1 MNMKKKL
8 CVMALAAFL
17 LAMLLPGIGIRKAY
31 ASDTLFTKEFTVNG
45 KKTEKQTFT
54 LKKKQVLYLSADFKL
69 SSGKSGGEDGIYFAV
84 YDDEDDTEILSDTFE
99 IDKGG
104 NAGSYW
110 FYSDEEI
117 DAGQYRLEIEGQTSK
132 EIKGS
137 VKVKEYSGYVKS
149 IKKPED
155 VTVTVGKTKTI
166 KMENI
171 KPSGSLPN
179 IVFKSS
185 DGSIAEVYPDYGEG
199 TFDVEGVAAGKVT
212 VTAKLDNGKKYSFN
226 VTVKKQATAL
236 NHKKFV
242 LEAGYTDKVKLE
254 NATGKLKWK
263 STNKKVAKV
272 NNKGLIT
279 AVSKGKCKVYTTYN
293 GKKYTATVKV
303 TAGIPWYKARL
314 LKYDTKKNIF
324 IVKIKNRNK
333 KKLIIYPTKAKA
345 VEDNSRSLDRDLEL
359 AGGKKVTIA
368 PGKTVKLKFKVQ
380 GTVTYKN
387 AAYFY
392 VYYYMK
398 YDGTK
403 YYARTWTQ
411 GGAYKKGKKWY
422 SGN

>member
-1 MNMKKKL
+1 M
-8 CVMALAAFL
+8 
-17 LAMLLPGIGIRKAY
+17 
-31 ASDTLFTKEFTVNG
+31 
-45 KKTEKQTFT
+45 
-54 LKKKQVLYLSADFKL
+54 
-69 SSGKSGGEDGIYFAV
+69 
-84 YDDEDDTEILSDTFE
+84 
-99 IDKGG
+99 
-104 NAGSYW
+104 
-110 FYSDEEI
+110 
-117 DAGQYRLEIEGQTSK
+117 
-132 EIKGS
+132 
-137 VKVKEYSGYVKS
+137 
-149 IKKPED
+149 
-155 VTVTVGKTKTI
+155 
-166 KMENI
+166 
-171 KPSGSLPN
+171 
-179 IVFKSS
+179 
-185 DGSIAEVYPDYGEG
+185 
-199 TFDVEGVAAGKVT
+199 T